1 MKPTVPAIPI
11 ILVLLMTGCQSKDER
26 LVKMAE
32 EHEKRQAEQN
42 RQMAQLQQEVAA
54 GSRRL
59 VEADAEAR
67 EKLMALQE
75 GLRMD
80 QADVGRQRDQLEA
93 ERRDI
98 AAQRNRDPIIASTLM
113 QIGLI
118 LACLVPLVLCG
129 YLIHS
134 LRSAGDSDATVVELL
149 VEELVSE
156 RPKLLSGSVV
166 ADRRGAL
173 GPPTAAA
180 EEPT

>member
-1 MKPTVPAIPI
+1 MP
-11 ILVLLMTGCQSKDER
+11 
-26 LVKMAE
+26 
-32 EHEKRQAEQN
+32 AEQN

-134 LRSAGDSDATVVELL
+134 LRSARDSDADVVELL

-166 ADRRGAL
+166 ADRRGSL
-173 GPPTAAA
+173 GPTDSRRRRANVMRLLAVCNQ
-180 EEPT
+180 